1 MKRVS
6 WLIEQAVLPLWCHR
20 SCRFIDLIHKWLP
33 IHYSFVLVQEVSF
46 ISYRFP
52 ISLEWGGTTISE
64 TVNWFQYEED
74 PTLNSNVYDVAE
86 KLVQQHFPGE
96 FGSERLVQK
105 VVDII
110 LRQTARK
117 EGENKGLFDN
127 VLVASVL
134 FCCCSFSF
142 DCALKLLLHTWL
154 VVQYP

>member
-1 MKRVS
+1 MQRYFV
-6 WLIEQAVLPLWCHR
+6 
-20 SCRFIDLIHKWLP
+20 P
-33 IHYSFVLVQEVSF
+33 IPF
-46 ISYRFP
+46 ISCRFP
-52 ISLEWGGTTISE
+52 ISLEWGGQTISE

-117 EGENKGLFDN
+117 EGENKGLFN
-127 VLVASVL
+127 L
-134 FCCCSFSF
+134 
-142 DCALKLLLHTWL
+142 TN
-154 VVQYP
+154 